1 MAKEFDVCVIGS
13 GPGGY
18 VAAIR
23 ASQLG
28 FKTAIVEKRHLGGVC
43 LNIGCIPTK
52 ALLRSAEVYESI
64 ENAGDYGVNVKDF
77 SADFGGM
84 IKRSRKVANK
94 MSKGV
99 QFLMKANKIEVFEGK
114 GVFESK
120 DQIKVVDEDDKTKE
134 QVKAKNFI
142 IATGAHPR
150 ELPNIPIDGE
160 MVIDSEKA
168 MQLEKQPD
176 KLVVI
181 GAGAIGVEFAYF
193 YNTIGTDV
201 TLVELQDTVV
211 PIEDKDIGKELGK
224 IYKKKGIDVR
234 TGSTVEKVEKD
245 GDGVKVTIKTGDKTE
260 TVKADVVLSAVGVAG
275 NVDGIGLDEIGVEYE
290 KGQIKVDKDTYQ
302 TNVDGVYAIGDVIGA
317 PWLAH
322 KASHEGIFCVEKMA
336 GEDPLPIKYDN
347 IPGCTYCE
355 PQVASV
361 GYTEQ
366 QAKDEGYDIKVGKFP
381 FSASGKATGLG
392 HQEGFVKVVFDEK
405 YGEWLGCHMIGA
417 HVTELIAEVV
427 VARDLETTGHE
438 IISAVH
444 PHPTMS
450 EAVMEAVAE
459 AYGEGV
465 HLGTQPKKKQKQTS

>member
-1 MAKEFDVCVIGS
+1 MAKEFDLCVIGS

-23 ASQLG
+23 GAQLG

-64 ENAGDYGVNVKDF
+64 ADASDYGVNVEGY
-77 SADFGGM
+77 SADFEGM
-84 IKRSRKVANK
+84 IKRSRNVADK

-114 GVFESK
+114 GVFESSG
-120 DQIKVVDEDDKTKE
+120 QIKVVDEEGETAD
-134 QVKAKNFI
+134 QIKADRFI
-142 IATGAHPR
+142 IATGARPR
-150 ELPNIPIDGE
+150 ELPGLEIDKETIIGYE
-160 MVIDSEKA
+160 QA
-168 MQLEKQPD
+168 MKLEDQPD
-176 KLVVI
+176 KMVII

-193 YNTIGTDV
+193 YHTIGTEV
-201 TLVELQDTVV
+201 VLVELQDRLV
-211 PIEDKDIGKELGK
+211 PVEDEEIGKELGK
-224 IYKKKGIDVR
+224 IYKKKGMTIK
-234 TGSTVEKVEKD
+234 TGSTVENVEKK
-245 GDGVKVTIKTGDKTE
+245 GEGVKVTIKGPKEEE
-260 TVKADVVLSAVGVAG
+260 TVEADVVLSAVGVTG
-275 NVDGIGLDEIGVEYE
+275 NVEELGLDEIGVEYE
-290 KGQIKVDKDTYQ
+290 KGTIEVDRETYA
-302 TNVDGVYAIGDVIGA
+302 TSVEGIYAIGDVAGG

-322 KASHEGIFCVEKMA
+322 KASHEGIVCVEKLA
-336 GEDPLPIKYDN
+336 GEDPLPIDYNN

-355 PQVASV
+355 PQIASV
-361 GYTEQ
+361 GYTEEE
-366 QAKDEGYDIKVGKFP
+366 AKEEGYDILVGKFP
-381 FSASGKATGLG
+381 FSASGKASGLG
-392 HQEGFVKVVFDEK
+392 HEEGFVKVIFDAK
-405 YGEWLGCHMIGA
+405 YGEWLGCHMIGS
-417 HVTELIAEVV
+417 HVTELIAEAV

-465 HLGTQPKKKQKQTS
+465 HLGSKPEKNVK

>member
-28 FKTAIVEKRHLGGVC
+28 FNTAIIEKRHLGGVC

-52 ALLRSAEVYESI
+52 ALLRSAEVFESI
-64 ENAGDYGVNVKDF
+64 ENASDYGVEVEGY

-84 IKRSRKVANK
+84 VERSRNVANK

-99 QFLMKANKIEVFEGK
+99 QFLMKANKIDVFEGK

-120 DQIKVVDEDDKTKE
+120 DQVKVVNDDGETQDEITAD
-134 QVKAKNFI
+134 NFI
-142 IATGAHPR
+142 VATGAHPR

-160 MVIDSEKA
+160 MVIDSERA
-168 MQLEKQPD
+168 MQLEEQPE
-176 KLVVI
+176 KMVVI

-193 YNTIGTDV
+193 YNSIGTDV
-201 TLVELQDTVV
+201 TLVELQDTLV
-211 PIEDKDIGKELGK
+211 PVEDKDVGKELGK
-224 IYKKKGIDVR
+224 IYKKKGVDIR
-234 TGSTVEKVEKD
+234 TGSTVENVEKD
-245 GDGVKVTIKTGDKTE
+245 GDGVKVTIKTGDDEE
-260 TVKADVVLSAVGVAG
+260 TVEADVVLSAVGVTG
-275 NVDGIGLDEIGVEYE
+275 NVEGIGLDEIGVEYE
-290 KGQIKVDKDTYQ
+290 KGAINVDKETYQ
-302 TNVDGVYAIGDVIGA
+302 TNVDGIYAIGDVIGA

-322 KASHEGIFCVEKMA
+322 KASHEATVCVEKLA
-336 GEDPLPIKYDN
+336 GEDPLPINYDN

-355 PQVASV
+355 PQIASV
-361 GYTEQ
+361 GYTEEE
-366 QAKDEGYDIKVGKFP
+366 AKEEGYDIKVGKFP

-392 HQEGFVKVVFDEK
+392 HEEGFVKVVFDEK
-405 YGEWLGCHMIGA
+405 YGEWLGCHMIGS
-417 HVTELIAEVV
+417 HVTELIAEAV

-465 HLGTQPKKKQKQTS
+465 HLGS

>member
-28 FKTAIVEKRHLGGVC
+28 FNTAIVEKRHLGGVC

-52 ALLRSAEVYESI
+52 ALLRTAEVFENI
-64 ENAGDYGVNVKDF
+64 EHAGDYGINVKEY
-77 SADFGGM
+77 SPDFGG
-84 IKRSRKVANK
+84 IIERSRNVANK

-120 DQIKVVDEDDKTKE
+120 EQIKVVDDKDKTKE
-134 QVKAKNFI
+134 QIKAKNFI
-142 IATGAHPR
+142 IATGARPR
-150 ELPNIPIDGE
+150 ELPNIKIDGE

-168 MQLEKQPD
+168 MKLEKQP
-176 KLVVI
+176 KKMVII

-193 YNTIGTDV
+193 YHTIGTEV
-201 TLVELQDTVV
+201 TIVELQDSLV
-211 PIEDKDIGKELGK
+211 PVEDKDVGKELGK
-224 IYKKKGIDVR
+224 IYKKKGMDIR
-234 TGSTVEKVEKD
+234 TGSTVEKVEKK
-245 GDGVKVTIKTGDKTE
+245 GKGVKVTIKSGDKEE
-260 TVKADVVLSAVGVAG
+260 TVEADVVLSAVGVTG
-275 NVDGIGLDEIGVEYE
+275 NVEGIGLDEIGVEYE
-290 KGQIKVDKDTYQ
+290 KGAIKIDKETLQTSVD
-302 TNVDGVYAIGDVIGA
+302 NIYAIGDVAGG

-322 KASHEGIFCVEKMA
+322 KASHEATICVEKLA
-336 GEDPLPIKYDN
+336 GEDPLPMNYNN

-355 PQVASV
+355 PQIASV
-361 GYTEQ
+361 GYTEE
-366 QAKDEGYDIKVGKFP
+366 QAKEEGYDIKVGKFP
-381 FSASGKATGLG
+381 FSASGKASGLG
-392 HQEGFVKVVFDEK
+392 HEEGFVKVIFDEK
-405 YGEWLGCHMIGA
+405 YGEWLGCHMIGS
-417 HVTELIAEVV
+417 HVTELIAEAV

-465 HLGTQPKKKQKQTS
+465 HLGSKPKKKG

>member
-43 LNIGCIPTK
+43 LNVGCIPTK

-64 ENAGDYGVNVKDF
+64 QNAGDYGIQVKEYSVDF
-77 SADFGGM
+77 PAV
-84 IKRSRKVANK
+84 IKRSRNVAGK

-99 QFLMKANKIEVFEGK
+99 QFLMRANKIEVFMGTGSFKSGTELSIQDEK
-114 GVFESK
+114 G
-120 DQIKVVDEDDKTKE
+120 KE
-134 QVKAKNFI
+134 QEVIRAKHFI
-142 IATGAHPR
+142 IATGARAR
-150 ELPNIPIDGE
+150 ELPNIPVDGKK
-160 MVIDSEKA
+160 VINYETA
-168 MQLEKQPD
+168 IQLEKQP
-176 KLVVI
+176 KKMVVV

-193 YNTIGTDV
+193 YHTMGTEVTI
-201 TLVELQDTVV
+201 VELQDQLLPV
-211 PIEDKDIGKELGK
+211 EDKEVGKELEK
-224 IYKKKGIDVR
+224 IFRKKGLKIF
-234 TGSTVEKVEKD
+234 TGSSVEKVDTK
-245 GDGVKVTIKTGDKTE
+245 GKGVKVTLKTPKGEE
-260 TVKADVVLSAVGVAG
+260 TINADVVLSAVGVVG
-275 NVDGIGLDEIGVEYE
+275 NVENIGLEKAGVEHE
-290 KGQIKVDKDTYQ
+290 RGTIKVDRDTYR
-302 TNVDGVYAIGDVIGA
+302 TTAANIYAIGDVAGG

-322 KASHEGIFCVEKMA
+322 KASHEAVICVEKLA
-336 GEDPLPIKYDN
+336 GKDPLPLNYNN

-361 GYTEQ
+361 GLTEQ
-366 QAKDEGYDIKVGKFP
+366 QAKDEGYEILVGKFP

-392 HQEGFVKVVFDEK
+392 QEEGFVKVIFDAK

-417 HVTELIAEVV
+417 HVTELIAEAVI
-427 VARDLETTGHE
+427 ARDLETTGRE
-438 IISAVH
+438 IISGVH

-450 EAVMEAVAE
+450 EAIMEAAAE

-465 HLGTQPKKKQKQTS
+465 HLGSKPKG

>member
-52 ALLRSAEVYESI
+52 ALLRSAEVFESI
-64 ENAGDYGVNVKDF
+64 AHASDYGINVKDY

-84 IKRSRKVANK
+84 IKRSRNVANK

-99 QFLMKANKIEVFEGK
+99 QFLMKANKIEVFMGTGAFK
-114 GVFESK
+114 SK
-120 DQIKVVDEDDKTKE
+120 SELEVTDEDGKAVETL
-134 QVKAKNFI
+134 KAKNFI
-142 IATGAHPR
+142 VATGARPR
-150 ELPNIPIDGE
+150 EIPSIPIDGK

-168 MQLEKQPD
+168 MQLEKQPK
-176 KLVVI
+176 KLVI
-181 GAGAIGVEFAYF
+181 MGAGAIGVEFAYF
-193 YNTIGTDV
+193 YNSIGTEVTIIEMKD
-201 TLVELQDTVV
+201 TLVPV
-211 PIEDKDIGKELGK
+211 EDKGIGKELGK
-224 IYKKKGIDVR
+224 IYKKKGMNLML
-234 TGSTVEKVEKD
+234 GSTVDKVEKK
-245 GDGVKVTIKTGDKTE
+245 GKGVKVTVNTKKGKEEIE
-260 TVKADVVLSAVGVAG
+260 ADLVLSAVGVTG
-275 NVDGIGLDEIGVEYE
+275 NVENIGLEDIGVKIE
-290 KGQIKVDKDTYQ
+290 KGAIEVDRETYQ
-302 TNVDGVYAIGDVIGA
+302 TDVEGIYAIGDVIGA

-322 KASHEGIFCVEKMA
+322 KASHEGIICVEKLA
-336 GEDPLPIKYDN
+336 GQNPQPINYNN

-392 HQEGFVKVVFDEK
+392 HEEGFVKVIFDAK
-405 YGEWLGCHMIGA
+405 YGEWLGCHMIGFG
-417 HVTELIAEVV
+417 VTELIAEAV

-438 IISAVH
+438 IISGVH
-444 PHPTMS
+444 PHPTLS
-450 EAVMEAVAE
+450 EAVMEAAAE
-459 AYGEGV
+459 AYNEGV
-465 HLGTQPKKKQKQTS
+465 HLGTPVKN

>member
-28 FKTAIVEKRHLGGVC
+28 FKTAIIEKRHLGGVC

-64 ENAGDYGVNVKDF
+64 EHAGDYGVKVKDY
-77 SADFGGM
+77 SADFDGM
-84 IKRSRKVANK
+84 VKRSRKVANK

-99 QFLMKANKIEVFEGK
+99 QFLMKANKIKVFEGK
-114 GVFESK
+114 GVFASN
-120 DQIKVVDEDDKTKE
+120 E
-134 QVKAKNFI
+134 QVNVLNDKEEVQEEIKADHFI
-142 IATGAHPR
+142 IATGARPR
-150 ELPNIPIDGE
+150 ELPNIEIDGE

-168 MQLEKQPD
+168 MQLEEQPE

-201 TLVELQDTVV
+201 TIVELQDSLV
-211 PIEDKDIGKELGK
+211 PVEDKDIGKELGK

-245 GDGVKVTIKTGDKTE
+245 GDGVKVTIKTGDKDE
-260 TVKADVVLSAVGVAG
+260 TVEADVVLSAVGVTG
-275 NVDGIGLDEIGVEYE
+275 NVEGIGLDEIGVEHE
-290 KGQIKVDKDTYQ
+290 KGSIKINKENYQ
-302 TNVDGVYAIGDVIGA
+302 TTAENIYAIGDVAGG

-322 KASHEGIFCVEKMA
+322 KASHEGIYCVEKLA
-336 GEDPLPIKYDN
+336 GEDPLPINYNN

-361 GYTEQ
+361 GYTEE
-366 QAKDEGYDIKVGKFP
+366 QAKEEGYDIKVGKFP
-381 FSASGKATGLG
+381 FSASGKAAGLG
-392 HQEGFVKVVFDEK
+392 HEEGFVKVVFDEK
-405 YGEWLGCHMIGA
+405 YGEWLGCHMIGS

-465 HLGTQPKKKQKQTS
+465 HLGS

>member
-18 VAAIR
+18 VSAIR

-28 FKTAIVEKRHLGGVC
+28 FKTAIVEKKKLGGVC

-52 ALLRSAEVYESI
+52 ALLRSAEVFESI
-64 ENAGDYGVNVKDF
+64 QHAGDYGINVKEY
-77 SADFGGM
+77 SADFDGI
-84 IKRSRKVANK
+84 IKRSRQVADK

-99 QFLMKANKIEVFEGK
+99 QFLMKANKIEVLTGTGAFKSGSELSVSDDNGK
-114 GVFESK
+114 ET
-120 DQIKVVDEDDKTKE
+120 ET
-134 QVKAKNFI
+134 VKAKHFI
-142 IATGAHPR
+142 IATGARPR
-150 ELPNIPIDGE
+150 QLPNIPIDGK
-160 MVIDSEKA
+160 MVIDSEIA
-168 MQLEKQPD
+168 MQLEKQPK

-193 YNTIGTDV
+193 YHTIGTEV
-201 TLVELQDTVV
+201 TIVELMDSLV
-211 PIEDKDIGKELGK
+211 PVEDKDVGRELGK
-224 IYKKKGIDVR
+224 QYKKKGMTIH
-234 TGSTVEKVEKD
+234 TGSSVEKVEKK
-245 GDGVKVTIKTGDKTE
+245 GKGVKVTIKTPKGTE
-260 TVKADVVLSAVGVAG
+260 EVEADVVLSAVGVTG
-275 NVDGIGLDEIGVEYE
+275 NIEKIGLDKAGVDTE
-290 KGQIKVDKDTYQ
+290 KGMIKIDRSTYR
-302 TNVDGVYAIGDVIGA
+302 TSAENIYAIGDVAGA

-322 KASHEGIFCVEKMA
+322 KASHEGINCVEQLA
-336 GEDPLPIKYDN
+336 GLKPGPIRYDN

-361 GYTEQ
+361 GMTEQ
-366 QAKDEGYDIKVGKFP
+366 KAKEEGYEVKIGKFP

-392 HQEGFVKVVFDEK
+392 HEEGFVKVIFDAK
-405 YGEWLGCHMIGA
+405 YGEWLGCHMIGS
-417 HVTELIAEVV
+417 HVTELIAEAV

-438 IISAVH
+438 IINAIH

-465 HLGTQPKKKQKQTS
+465 HLGTQPKKQA

>member
-28 FKTAIVEKRHLGGVC
+28 FNTAIVEKRHLGGVC

-52 ALLRSAEVYESI
+52 ALLRSAEVFENI
-64 ENAGDYGVNVKDF
+64 EHAGDYGINVKEY

-84 IKRSRKVANK
+84 VKRSRNVANK

-120 DQIKVVDEDDKTKE
+120 EQIKVVDDKDKTKE
-134 QVKAKNFI
+134 QIKAKHFI
-142 IATGAHPR
+142 IATGARPR
-150 ELPNIPIDGE
+150 ELPNIKIDGE

-168 MQLEKQPD
+168 MQLEKQP
-176 KLVVI
+176 KKMVII

-193 YNTIGTDV
+193 YHTIGTEV
-201 TLVELQDTVV
+201 TIVELQDTLV
-211 PIEDKDIGKELGK
+211 PVEDKDVGKELGK
-224 IYKKKGIDVR
+224 IYKKKGLDVR
-234 TGSTVEKVEKD
+234 TGSTVEKVEKK
-245 GDGVKVTIKTGDKTE
+245 GKGVKVTIKTGDKEE
-260 TVKADVVLSAVGVAG
+260 TVEADVVLSAVGVTG
-275 NVDGIGLDEIGVEYE
+275 NVEGIGLDEIGVEYE
-290 KGQIKVDKDTYQ
+290 KGAIKIDKETLQTSVD
-302 TNVDGVYAIGDVIGA
+302 NIYAIGDVAGG

-322 KASHEGIFCVEKMA
+322 KASHEGIICVERLA
-336 GEDPLPIKYDN
+336 GEDPLPMNYNN

-355 PQVASV
+355 PQIASV
-361 GYTEQ
+361 GYTEE
-366 QAKDEGYDIKVGKFP
+366 QAKEEGYDIKVGKFP
-381 FSASGKATGLG
+381 FSASGKASGLG
-392 HQEGFVKVVFDEK
+392 HEEGFVKVIFDEK
-405 YGEWLGCHMIGA
+405 YGEWLGCHMIGS
-417 HVTELIAEVV
+417 HVTELIAEAV

-465 HLGTQPKKKQKQTS
+465 HLGSKPKKK